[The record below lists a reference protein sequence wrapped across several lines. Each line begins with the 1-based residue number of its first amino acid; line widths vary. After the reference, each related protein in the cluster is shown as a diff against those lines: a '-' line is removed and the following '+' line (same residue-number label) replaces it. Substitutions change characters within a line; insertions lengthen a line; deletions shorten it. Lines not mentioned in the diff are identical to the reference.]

1 MGEILMKKF
10 FDKDNFVLS
19 TFDGR
24 QRIQSLIVALAIIV
38 LFVFSAFTFFNALY
52 AFADALGSIVSGSPD
67 AALRD
72 ATRSLPIFL
81 SCFMSIWGLLL
92 FHGLFRNVNDERRVK
107 SLKKNAFALVG
118 FAAANLVAIIV
129 MLAIGKFH
137 SLVEGSP
144 SPLYPLDSI
153 LYSLIYVAL
162 GVFVLLYLKKWQ
174 EKLPYTVPSRGP
186 IVTKMRGLYC
196 TFVSFWMLIA
206 IYSFAACAI
215 GLFIQDF
222 VNGYLFFSIALILV
236 YLVNALSLA
245 VWEFYYNELK
255 EEKRREFLLPLALAG
270 LVVSALV
277 AILYFVALGLNL
289 DGPSNAGFGI
299 LPVAFAASVN
309 IATMIV
315 VFTPVIVSV
324 VALIKGLL
332 GRKNAKHPS
341 SEEAKPQE

>member
-10 FDKDNFVLS
+10 FSKDSFILS
-19 TFDGR
+19 TFDPNQKR
-24 QRIQSLIVALAIIV
+24 QSLVVSLV
-38 LFVFSAFTFFNALY
+38 LILFFVFSAFTFFNALY
-52 AFADALGSIVSGSPD
+52 AFADCIGSIVSGSMD

-72 ATRSLPIFL
+72 ATRSLPLFF
-81 SCFMSIWGLLL
+81 SCFMSIWALLL
-92 FHGLFRNVNDERRVK
+92 CHGLFRNASDERRAK
-107 SLKKNAFALVG
+107 SLKKNAIALLA

-129 MLAIGKFH
+129 MLAIGKIH

-144 SPLYPLDSI
+144 SPWYPLDSI

-162 GVFVLLYLKKWQ
+162 GVFALIYPKKLQ

-186 IVTKMRGLYC
+186 LVKKARGLYC
-196 TFVSFWMLIA
+196 TFMSFWMLIA
-206 IYSFAACAI
+206 IYSFASFTI

-222 VNGYLFFSIALILV
+222 ANGYLFFSIALILV
-236 YLVNALSLA
+236 YFINCLFLV

-255 EEKRREFLLPLALAG
+255 EENKKAFLLPLAIVGLAVSV
-270 LVVSALV
+270 LVT
-277 AILYFVALGLNL
+277 ILYFVGLGTNL

-309 IATMIV
+309 IATLIV
-315 VFTPVIVSV
+315 VFTPIIVSV

-332 GRKNAKHPS
+332 ARKK
-341 SEEAKPQE
+341 